1 MAELH
6 HITASETYHKGLLKL
21 EASTQ
26 QICNFISTGPSLSD
40 VPTVNVIGLDC
51 LGQHYNTVLDDFV
64 KRTQSNATEH
74 PVSNTT
80 LVIINNTTE
89 LGTPMAPS

>member
-1 MAELH
+1 MVELY
-6 HITASETYHKGLLKL
+6 HIAAVETCHKAFLKL

-51 LGQHYNTVLDDFV
+51 LGQHYSTCVYDFV
-64 KRTQSNATEH
+64 KQ
-74 PVSNTT
+74 
-80 LVIINNTTE
+80 
-89 LGTPMAPS
+89 MQ